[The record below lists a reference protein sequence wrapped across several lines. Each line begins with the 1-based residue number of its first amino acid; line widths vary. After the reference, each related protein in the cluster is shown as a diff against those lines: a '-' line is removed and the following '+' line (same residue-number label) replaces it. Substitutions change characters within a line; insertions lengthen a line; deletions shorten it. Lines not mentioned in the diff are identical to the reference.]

1 MSEFVWQ
8 FPRNDSNETEGPND
22 GGISL
27 FTSNRLGN
35 VIRESIQN
43 SLNAR
48 ADESEPVRVDIALA
62 TLTKGSFAAKSLE
75 GSLLAAANSP
85 HNDQS
90 HSQQFKRVA
99 ICSFRTVE

>member
-22 GGISL
+22 GGISH

-43 SLNAR
+43 SLDAR
-48 ADESEPVRVDIALA
+48 ADQ
-62 TLTKGSFAAKSLE
+62 SL
-75 GSLLAAANSP
+75 GP
-85 HNDQS
+85 
-90 HSQQFKRVA
+90 
-99 ICSFRTVE
+99 